1 MIKSAWGFHPPPSKV
16 KESDSSTAPAAQC
29 LTYTSTSWHQKWL
42 AIKGLQ
48 QSHCNPMSWAADAHG
63 LLAAGCRGKNRGR
76 VCGGWRL
83 PKQPWGN
90 SPEQVRPRHPPYI
103 STVHLF
109 PFHISLW
116 LWGER
121 IWDQHFYSIFCHDVT
136 NLTNFMHC
144 YLEIRKA
151 AIHNGSLRKAHN
163 TILLHCFLTS
173 SSQLGSNAII
183 G

>member
-90 SPEQVRPRHPPYI
+90 SPEQVRPRHPHRAPHTLAQCI
-103 STVHLF
+103 RSHSTFHCGFEERESEINTFILF
-109 PFHISLW
+109 SVMMLQISLI
-116 LWGER
+116 LCTV
-121 IWDQHFYSIFCHDVT
+121 IWKLGRQQYT
-136 NLTNFMHC
+136 M
-144 YLEIRKA
+144 A
-151 AIHNGSLRKAHN
+151 A
-163 TILLHCFLTS
+163 
-173 SSQLGSNAII
+173 LGRHII
-183 G
+183 QSYYTAS